1 MSEPSLFDGLA
12 GVRGAVTADLHG
24 RPLQGP
30 AGAPEVPGHDA
41 RATAAAMSEL
51 MAAGIAAGLTRL
63 DLVSIKGALTA
74 TVTAVRP
81 DAFLLVVLDPSSRTV
96 GLEKALHAWTP
107 GARSTS
113 PDPATAGP
121 RSASVDPATP
131 TFESRREPPT
141 VALPPPTPTPQATP
155 ATPATGT
162 PGGPAR
168 DDPWACL
175 RWSLVRGQLT
185 EAAAR
190 QRDLG
195 AAEAA
200 ARPGAEPLDPAERE
214 RAMQAL
220 LEGIGSVMAGD
231 GLGGARS
238 LRDLVSPSQRNLS
251 FRWLA
256 LHWTARAALETGG
269 FAAARPHVK
278 EALTLAQQLDVE
290 ARAVSQWTAAEVL
303 ARGGDHDRALAWL
316 GEARAR
322 FARLGDQWGLAQ
334 TWLTQSR
341 MLSSLQLVQEAA
353 EAARQA
359 WTADPSGDEAP
370 IFLARCALLRQDEA
384 EAERILNSVATPA
397 ADRVRALIEALRQG
411 VVSQA
416 DASEFLRE
424 YGAPPTTAS
433 IRALERIAGASPRFL
448 QAREALAWMLLKVG
462 RYAEASTIFRGLL
475 EQPMTSGDR
484 SSVMLGLG
492 CIANAQQAGN
502 APGARLHAAVA
513 SGVPASPPQQQPA
526 APPPLPPLPRL
537 SSSAVAARRP
547 AEGAGGLNAMFSG
560 QLSVFA
566 LPDLLEFLRSARRT
580 GLLVCSSGAGMGAL
594 RFCDG
599 RITSAESP
607 GTPGIGQLLLQARK
621 VSPLALSAIAKKD
634 LTDQPDHLVGELL
647 VREGLVEAADVQ
659 AALERRIELTIR
671 ELLGWKDGEFAF
683 SRDGEREQ
691 GRAAL
696 SVEVDPQV
704 VLLNVF
710 KELDER
716 GRAPATS
723 AAQR

>member
-1 MSEPSLFDGLA
+1 MSVPSLFDGMA

-24 RPLQGP
+24 RPLPGP
-30 AGAPEVPGHDA
+30 TGAPEVPGHDA
-41 RATAAAMSEL
+41 RATAVAMSEL

-63 DLVSIKGALTA
+63 DLVSIKGDRTA

-81 DAFLLVVLDPSSRTV
+81 DAFLLVVLDPSSRTI
-96 GLEKALHAWTP
+96 GLEKALHGWTP
-107 GARSTS
+107 AARSTS
-113 PDPATAGP
+113 PDPAPADP
-121 RSASVDPATP
+121 RSAAVDPAPP
-131 TFESRREPPT
+131 TLEPRRETPPP
-141 VALPPPTPTPQATP
+141 VALRPTPAPQAAP
-155 ATPATGT
+155 ARPAAGT

-195 AAEAA
+195 GAEAA
-200 ARPGAEPLDPAERE
+200 GRPGAEPLDPAERE

-231 GLGGARS
+231 GIGGARS
-238 LRDLVSPSQRNLS
+238 LRDLASPSQHNLS

-256 LHWTARAALETGG
+256 LHWTARAVLEAGG

-278 EALTLAQQLDVE
+278 EALALAQQLDVE

-316 GEARAR
+316 GEARTR
-322 FARLGDQWGLAQ
+322 FTRLGDQWGLAQ
-334 TWLTQSR
+334 TWLAQSR
-341 MLSSLQLVQEAA
+341 MLSSMQLEQEAA

-359 WTADPSGDEAP
+359 WAADPSGDEPP
-370 IFLARCALLRQDEA
+370 IFLARSALLRQDAA
-384 EAERILNSVATPA
+384 EAERILSSVATPA
-397 ADRVRALIEALRQG
+397 ADRVRTLIEALRQG

-424 YGAPPTTAS
+424 HAAPPTTAS
-433 IRALERIAGASPRFL
+433 IRALERIAGTSPRFL
-448 QAREALAWMLLKVG
+448 QVREALAWMLLKVG

-475 EQPMTSGDR
+475 EQPLTPGDR

-513 SGVPASPPQQQPA
+513 SGGPASPPQPA
-526 APPPLPPLPRL
+526 VAPPPLPRL
-537 SSSAVAARRP
+537 SSSAVMARRP
-547 AEGAGGLNAMFSG
+547 AEGAGALNAMFSG
-560 QLSVFA
+560 QLSIFA

-594 RFCDG
+594 RFSDG

-607 GTPGIGQLLLQARK
+607 GTPGVGQLLLQARK
-621 VSPLALSAIAKKD
+621 VSSLALSAVAKED

-659 AALERRIELTIR
+659 AALERRIEMTIR
-671 ELLGWKDGEFAF
+671 ELLAWKDGEFAF

-691 GRAAL
+691 RRATL
-696 SVEVDPQV
+696 SVEVDPQA

-710 KELDER
+710 KEQDER
-716 GRAPATS
+716 ARASATPG
-723 AAQR
+723 ARR

>member
-1 MSEPSLFDGLA
+1 MSAPSLFDGMS
-12 GVRGAVTADLHG
+12 GVRGAVTADLRG
-24 RPLQGP
+24 LPLQGP

-41 RATAAAMSEL
+41 RATASALSEL

-63 DLVSIKGALTA
+63 DLVSIKGSRTA

-81 DAFLLVVLDPSSRTV
+81 DAFLLVVIDPSSRTI
-96 GLEKALHAWTP
+96 GLEKALQAWTSP
-107 GARSTS
+107 ARSSS
-113 PDPATAGP
+113 PESSADPRTA
-121 RSASVDPATP
+121 PARTAP
-131 TFESRREPPT
+131 AILEPRRETPLPA
-141 VALPPPTPTPQATP
+141 ALPTSRGPQDVLAR
-155 ATPATGT
+155 AA

-175 RWSLVRGQLT
+175 RWALVRGQLT

-195 AAEAA
+195 AGEAA
-200 ARPGAEPLDPAERE
+200 GRPGAEPLETAERE

-231 GLGGARS
+231 GVGGARS
-238 LRDLVSPSQRNLS
+238 LRDLASPAQRNLS

-256 LHWTARAALETGG
+256 LHWMARAALEAGS

-303 ARGGDHDRALAWL
+303 ARGGDHDRALTWL
-316 GEARAR
+316 GEARTR

-341 MLSSLQLVQEAA
+341 MLSSLQREQEAA

-359 WTADPSGDEAP
+359 WAADPGGDEPP
-370 IFLARCALLRQDEA
+370 IFLARCALLRGDQA
-384 EAERILNSVATPA
+384 EAERILLSVATPA
-397 ADRVRALIEALRQG
+397 ADRVRTLIGALRQG

-424 YGAPPTTAS
+424 HAAPPTPAS
-433 IRALERIAGASPRFL
+433 ISALERITSTSPRFL
-448 QAREALAWMLLKVG
+448 QAREALAWMLLKVC
-462 RYAEASTIFRGLL
+462 RYAEASIIFRELL
-475 EQPMTSGDR
+475 EQPLTPGDR

-492 CIANAQQAGN
+492 CIANAQQAGD
-502 APGARLHAAVA
+502 APEARLQAAVA
-513 SGVPASPPQQQPA
+513 SGGAPRPPQAAATPPA
-526 APPPLPPLPRL
+526 LPRVP
-537 SSSAVAARRP
+537 SPAGVARRP
-547 AEGAGGLNAMFSG
+547 ADGALNAMFSG
-560 QLSVFA
+560 QLSIFA

-580 GLLVCSSGAGMGAL
+580 GLLVCSSAAGMASL
-594 RFCDG
+594 RLRDG
-599 RITSAESP
+599 RITGAVSP
-607 GTPGIGQLLLQARK
+607 GTPGIGQLLLHARK
-621 VSPLALSAIAKKD
+621 ISPLALTAIATKEPSGQ
-634 LTDQPDHLVGELL
+634 LDHVVGERL
-647 VREGLVEAADVQ
+647 VRERLVEAADVQ

-671 ELLGWKDGEFAF
+671 ELLAWKDGEFAF

-691 GRAAL
+691 ARTAL

-710 KELDER
+710 KEQDER
-716 GRAPATS
+716 GRALATPG
-723 AAQR
+723 AQL